1 MTFSILYP
9 HTLAAHLPGKLK
21 KLNLFFIC
29 FLFLIS
35 LQTALAESQQKEDLS
50 PESPYNINNSDREAG
65 IKHDL
70 KYNGCNGFIRGGYI
84 QTNVKT
90 INNAQAY
97 SFGGELGCGISWGPF
112 LKIHS
117 SAFTAINP
125 GFNRGNKNAIQGD
138 FFNQNKQSYITLGEA
153 VMTLSYA
160 GVEAHIGPQRF
171 DSPHMDQD
179 DLRLLPNI
187 FEAYLIDYHINQQ
200 FYLGSGF
207 IRTAKGWENNNNAE
221 DFVGIGDAF
230 GGNGSQSWIS
240 WGTYQQDNFNASAW
254 YYYIKDVQQIFYID
268 MTYQNKLNDIFSYE
282 LGGQFDLG
290 RSVGIQSIGLVDAT
304 TLGVKATM
312 SAYNTTLSIGYNK
325 NFGQSAAV
333 NSVGGGPFYTS
344 MEQMTL
350 DAISAANAQALLLSL
365 EYQPIEYLTLGLAIG
380 DYQAKQKS
388 DFHIQELNTYLS
400 FHYNQHFTID
410 IMYAPTKGFASIP
423 SSEQYRV
430 ILGYQF

>member
-70 KYNGCNGFIRGGYI
+70 KYNGCNGFLRGGYI

-138 FFNQNKQSYITLGEA
+138 FVSVINSRESQNYPE
-153 VMTLSYA
+153 
-160 GVEAHIGPQRF
+160 
-171 DSPHMDQD
+171 
-179 DLRLLPNI
+179 I
-187 FEAYLIDYHINQQ
+187 FLQ
-200 FYLGSGF
+200 
-207 IRTAKGWENNNNAE
+207 
-221 DFVGIGDAF
+221 
-230 GGNGSQSWIS
+230 
-240 WGTYQQDNFNASAW
+240 
-254 YYYIKDVQQIFYID
+254 
-268 MTYQNKLNDIFSYE
+268 
-282 LGGQFDLG
+282 
-290 RSVGIQSIGLVDAT
+290 
-304 TLGVKATM
+304 
-312 SAYNTTLSIGYNK
+312 
-325 NFGQSAAV
+325 
-333 NSVGGGPFYTS
+333 
-344 MEQMTL
+344 
-350 DAISAANAQALLLSL
+350 
-365 EYQPIEYLTLGLAIG
+365 
-380 DYQAKQKS
+380 
-388 DFHIQELNTYLS
+388 
-400 FHYNQHFTID
+400 
-410 IMYAPTKGFASIP
+410 
-423 SSEQYRV
+423 
-430 ILGYQF
+430 